1 MSPARVVSV
10 VTRLQAEDLRNCGLI
25 LDRDKEFFFSQIVQT
40 GSGAHLSSLSM
51 GKGGCGGGK
60 VAGA

>member
-1 MSPARVVSV
+1 M
-10 VTRLQAEDLRNCGLI
+10 VTRLQAEDLRKCGLI
-25 LDRDKEFFFSQIVQT
+25 LDRDKEFFSSQIVQT

>member
-25 LDRDKEFFFSQIVQT
+25 LDLEQGIFLVSN
-40 GSGAHLSSLSM
+40 GSDWLWGPSVLPFN
-51 GKGGCGGGK
+51 GYGGFGGGGGVK
-60 VAGA
+60 